1 MVEEPAEARQPTPL
15 PLAALKQ
22 LRLKQWAKQVFLVPA
37 LVFSGE
43 FLDPSAILRV
53 LVAILSFSLLASA
66 GYILNDYLD
75 READRQHPKKRFR
88 PIASGDLPIPAAFA
102 LFAAAVVGGV
112 ALGWWLSPMFLVIA
126 FTYLATTLSYSF
138 YFKHRVILDVM
149 FLALGFV
156 WRVVAGAFAIK
167 VQVSAWLFL
176 CTAFFS
182 L

>member
-102 LFAAAVVGGV
+102 LFAAARPEAEAITCAGGGFGV
-112 ALGWWLSPMFLVIA
+112 ERLAYALLGLRDIHEVYPLPRPAEGRIA
-126 FTYLATTLSYSF
+126 
-138 YFKHRVILDVM
+138 V
-149 FLALGFV
+149 
-156 WRVVAGAFAIK
+156 
-167 VQVSAWLFL
+167 
-176 CTAFFS
+176 
-182 L
+182 